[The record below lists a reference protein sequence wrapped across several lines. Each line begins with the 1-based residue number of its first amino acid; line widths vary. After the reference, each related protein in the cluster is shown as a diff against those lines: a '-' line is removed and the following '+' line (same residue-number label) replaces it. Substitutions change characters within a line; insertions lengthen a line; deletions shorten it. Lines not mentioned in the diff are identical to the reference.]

1 MNLPERLRSVSR
13 VFLDT
18 APVIYYVEENPRYLA
33 RVEPVFSAL
42 DDGTLTAVTSPVTL
56 AECVV
61 MPFRFGQSELVAA
74 FRDTITTGENTLF
87 ISIDDAI
94 AEKAGDLRTRYGL
107 SLTDT
112 FQIAAALASGCDLFL
127 TNDRDLKQ
135 VTEIEVLVLDDLD
148 TRPE

>member
-1 MNLPERLRSVSR
+1 
-13 VFLDT
+13 
-18 APVIYYVEENPRYLA
+18 
-33 RVEPVFSAL
+33 
-42 DDGTLTAVTSPVTL
+42 
-56 AECVV
+56 

-94 AEKAGDLRTRYGL
+94 AEKAGDLRARYGL